1 MRSRSWVTDFNRFKD
16 KAQVRRAT
24 LLIYINDIVMD
35 IGSTVRLFAD
45 DTSLYI
51 IVDDP
56 VEAARCLNLDLE
68 RIHRWAER
76 WLVKFNATKSESL
89 LVSRKRIKPF
99 HPSLVMNNE
108 AIKEVSSHK
117 HLGLF
122 LSNDGKW
129 HEHINYI
136 TAKAWSRIYVMR
148 KLKFLLDRRSLET
161 IYISFIRPLLE
172 YTDVVWD
179 NCTRYEVEAI
189 EKIQLEAARIVTGT
203 TKLVSIEELYN
214 ETG

>member
-1 MRSRSWVTDFNRFKD
+1 
-16 KAQVRRAT
+16 
-24 LLIYINDIVMD
+24 
-35 IGSTVRLFAD
+35 
-45 DTSLYI
+45 
-51 IVDDP
+51 
-56 VEAARCLNLDLE
+56 
-68 RIHRWAER
+68 
-76 WLVKFNATKSESL
+76 
-89 LVSRKRIKPF
+89 
-99 HPSLVMNNE
+99 MNNE
-108 AIKEVSSHK
+108 PIKEVLSHK

-148 KLKFLLDRRSLET
+148 KLKFLLDKRSLET

-172 YTDVVWD
+172 HADVVWD

-203 TKLVSIEELYN
+203 SKLVSIEELYN
-214 ETG
+214 ETGWETLEKRRTKHKLSLF